1 MKRKATKSR
10 AGKPKRAPS
19 RSSPQAAVAKQ
30 KAAPTKQ
37 HDVDAMV
44 AACAPA
50 LGLTIDPAW
59 QENVKFNLR
68 LILRHAALVEEFPLS
83 DEAEPAPIFHA

>member
-1 MKRKATKSR
+1 MKRK

-19 RSSPQAAVAKQ
+19 RSSPHAAAAMQ
-30 KAAPTKQ
+30 KAAPQKQ
-37 HDVDAMV
+37 HDIDAMV
-44 AACAPA
+44 AASAQV

-68 LILRHAALVEEFPLS
+68 LILRHASLVEEFALS